1 MSSKHYARVTL
12 VQAGHWHLDISNFMQ
27 AALQSKNLQS
37 AARNLQTSDSSF
49 TAA

>member
-1 MSSKHYARVTL
+1 
-12 VQAGHWHLDISNFMQ
+12 MQ